1 MVVLRTVNKKRPVN
15 LDLTSI
21 RFPVP
26 AVASILHRVSGMALF
41 VATPLL
47 LWMLERSLDSAE
59 AFDALKATLD
69 GFLAKA
75 VVLAVLAGLLYHL
88 AAGIRHLFMDM
99 HIGDTLEGGR
109 RGAWSAIAV
118 AAVATLLMG
127 VWLW

>member
-47 LWMLERSLDSAE
+47 LWMLERSLDSAD

>member
-26 AVASILHRVSGMALF
+26 AIASILHRVSGMALF

-59 AFDALKATLD
+59 AFAALKATLD
-69 GFLAKA
+69 GFLVKL
-75 VVLAVLAGLLYHL
+75 VLLAVLAGLLYHL
-88 AAGIRHLFMDM
+88 AAGIRHLLMDM

>member
-59 AFDALKATLD
+59 AFDALKATID
-69 GFLAKA
+69 GFLAKL
-75 VVLAVLAGLLYHL
+75 VLLAVLAGLLYHL
-88 AAGIRHLFMDM
+88 AAGIRHLLMDM
-99 HIGDTLEGGR
+99 HIGDSLEGGR

>member
-47 LWMLERSLDSAE
+47 LWMLERSLESAE

-69 GFLAKA
+69 GFLAKL
-75 VVLAVLAGLLYHL
+75 VLLAVLAGLLYHL
-88 AAGIRHLFMDM
+88 AAGIRHLLMDM